1 MGGGDGPGKREGKE
15 ERKPKK
21 VVFAGEDEK
30 GKNYRQSQWDPVLTL
45 LGGKS
50 PKPDTGLL
58 SLTNSYHLTTLDA
71 ISSHDRGKGKYF

>member
-30 GKNYRQSQWDPVLTL
+30 GKNTFANCNGIQFQL
-45 LGGKS
+45 
-50 PKPDTGLL
+50 
-58 SLTNSYHLTTLDA
+58 
-71 ISSHDRGKGKYF
+71 